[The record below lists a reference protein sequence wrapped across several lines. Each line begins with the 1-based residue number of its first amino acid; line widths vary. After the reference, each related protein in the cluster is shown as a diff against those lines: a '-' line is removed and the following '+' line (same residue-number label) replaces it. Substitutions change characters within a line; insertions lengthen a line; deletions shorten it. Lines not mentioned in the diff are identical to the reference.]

1 MYHLTEGSVFQS
13 YPGGI
18 GNWFKSARE
27 LNPYESKFQS
37 FLCGL
42 GKESPNPF
50 LMICLYFFLT
60 PIDTPCH
67 QTSSWATFDG
77 KNSTSLESTPV
88 IFHWMQAVVL
98 CADNLATF
106 WAWGLH
112 PGFIVTH
119 LCSILALIILGRG
132 RSEMETLPK
141 QGTTNAWCV
150 RHSPLGEMRL
160 WHTFSFQM
168 RQRYN

>member
-1 MYHLTEGSVFQS
+1 MNG
-13 YPGGI
+13 
-18 GNWFKSARE
+18 W
-27 LNPYESKFQS
+27 
-37 FLCGL
+37 C
-42 GKESPNPF
+42 
-50 LMICLYFFLT
+50 
-60 PIDTPCH
+60 
-67 QTSSWATFDG
+67 

-119 LCSILALIILGRG
+119 LCSMSALIILGRG

-168 RQRYN
+168 RLRLAEAFQYGGTEKGAGPTALDSDQCSFFTQAQSTWWFSPAWPVCPYKAFSVIKMWVRWVVIIL